1 MEEHLRRIG
10 YLNMALGAFGVL
22 VCIVILILFKGP
34 SGVLLINARVGGS
47 ATTTEGFVT
56 ACVMIYMILMAGP
69 LILVGKG
76 LLHCQEWARNLGM
89 ILSIF
94 GLINIPF
101 GTAIGVYSLWV
112 LTSYEVEPLFA
123 APPRAPGGLGTPRH

>member
-1 MEEHLRRIG
+1 MEAHLRRAG
-10 YLNMALGAFGVL
+10 LLNIALGAFGVF

-34 SGVLLINARVGGS
+34 GGVLLINARVGGS

-56 ACVMIYMILMAGP
+56 ACIMVYLILMAGP

-76 LLHCQEWARNLGM
+76 LLVCQEWARNLGM

-101 GTAIGVYSLWV
+101 GTIVGIYSLWV
-112 LTSYEVEPLFA
+112 LTSYEVEPLFTA
-123 APPRAPGGLGTPRH
+123 PPQNRQNLAPPR